1 MTDDKSQATASAVSD
16 LANALQ
22 IAIPA
27 AARLREH
34 LDGQAQEADRLE
46 DALTRAM
53 QAIRQ
58 LQPSRGRE
66 PGGPR

>member
-1 MTDDKSQATASAVSD
+1 MTDDPTANAVSD

-22 IAIPA
+22 SAIPA

-58 LQPSRGRE
+58 LQPGQT
-66 PGGPR
+66 GGTP

>member
-1 MTDDKSQATASAVSD
+1 MARPEAPRASTAVSE

-22 IAIPA
+22 MAIPA

-34 LDGQAQEADRLE
+34 IDAQLQEADRLE

-58 LQPSRGRE
+58 LQPPRE
-66 PGGPR
+66 G